1 MHLEFVAVR
10 EGGQKEREF
19 SVLALFCT
27 RPQRD
32 DLNA

>member
-19 SVLALFCT
+19 SVLGFVLHASTT
-27 RPQRD
+27 R
-32 DLNA
+32 